1 MKTLPNILKPK
12 YSYDL
17 IRLGTDFDGGYLIER
32 STLINSNFLLSF
44 GISTNWDFERDFIN
58 INKVGYLAF
67 DGSVNEKFWNN
78 LITSKLKRLSFSKAL
93 KFIIKKKQFYKFFN
107 QKNFISK
114 YIGKTMNNSITLNEI
129 LLKIDKNKIFLK
141 IDIEGSEYEI
151 LQEILDNQSKIL
163 GLAIEF
169 HQCNLNLKNIINFI
183 EKFNL
188 DLVHIHANNYD
199 KSYDN
204 HIPDILEITFAK
216 DQKSMGKYLGLPH
229 KLDMPNKSKSEEI
242 ILKFE

>member
-1 MKTLPNILKPK
+1 MNALPNILKPK

-32 STLINSNFLLSF
+32 SSLINSNFLLSF

-78 LITSKLKRLSFSKAL
+78 LITNKLKRLSFSKAL
-93 KFIIKKKQFYKFFN
+93 KFIIKKNQFYKFFN
-107 QKNFISK
+107 KKNFISK
-114 YIGKTMNNSITLNEI
+114 YIGKTMNNSITLNKI

-169 HQCNLNLKNIINFI
+169 HQCNLNMKNIINFI

-199 KSYDN
+199 KFYDN
-204 HIPDILEITFAK
+204 RIPDILEITFAK
-216 DQKSMGKYLGLPH
+216 DPKSMGEYLDLPH

>member
-1 MKTLPNILKPK
+1 RVPGVRLKPLGHLSLLFKFFYSLKYSTSNKIMIALPNILKPK

-32 STLINSNFLLSF
+32 SSLINSNFLLSF

-78 LITSKLKRLSFSKAL
+78 LITNKLKRLSFSKAL

-107 QKNFISK
+107 KKNFISK
-114 YIGKTMNNSITLNEI
+114 YIGKTMNNSITLNKI

-169 HQCNLNLKNIINFI
+169 HQCNL
-183 EKFNL
+183 
-188 DLVHIHANNYD
+188 
-199 KSYDN
+199 
-204 HIPDILEITFAK
+204 
-216 DQKSMGKYLGLPH
+216 
-229 KLDMPNKSKSEEI
+229 
-242 ILKFE
+242 